1 MAESNQSKNFV
12 KDEDINEYSPIFDD
26 FTTEWIGDQEF
37 SVASFNEGEFS
48 MGKEGRKRKLEVD
61 FSCEGES
68 QAKKPRLSEEN
79 LIISTFRENFP
90 EKFQKF
96 ELKMIT
102 SSESSLKPSDE
113 TPNSQP
119 SDETPNSQPSDE
131 TPNSQPSDETPNVQP
146 TDNSTIS
153 TPKPTDEDSIDQ
165 YSPQSPDLFIPAP
178 TAQYVLQPELLALA
192 EFVDSMRV
200 DLLQTSTLVS
210 YIQDYV
216 SRLDFRKQ

>member
-1 MAESNQSKNFV
+1 
-12 KDEDINEYSPIFDD
+12 
-26 FTTEWIGDQEF
+26 
-37 SVASFNEGEFS
+37 

-61 FSCEGES
+61 FSCEGQS

-79 LIISTFRENFP
+79 LILSTFRENFP

-102 SSESSLKPSDE
+102 SSESSFSKPSDE

-119 SDETPNSQPSDE
+119 SDETPNSQPTEEIS
-131 TPNSQPSDETPNVQP
+131 N
-146 TDNSTIS
+146 NSTIS
-153 TPKPTDEDSIDQ
+153 TPKPTDEDSANQEIDQ
-165 YSPQSPDLFIPAP
+165 YSPQSPELFIPAP
-178 TAQYVLQPELLALA
+178 TTQYVLQSELLTLA
-192 EFVDSMRV
+192 ELVDSMRV

-210 YIQDYV
+210 YIQDYA

>member
-1 MAESNQSKNFV
+1 
-12 KDEDINEYSPIFDD
+12 
-26 FTTEWIGDQEF
+26 
-37 SVASFNEGEFS
+37 

-61 FSCEGES
+61 FSCEGQS

-79 LIISTFRENFP
+79 LILSTFRENFL

-102 SSESSLKPSDE
+102 SSESSLK
-113 TPNSQP
+113 P

-192 EFVDSMRV
+192 ELVDSMRV